1 MGRDVTTAFVLS
13 GGGSLGAVQVGML
26 LGLSDRHVTPELLVG
41 SSVGALNAAY
51 VAADPSQRG
60 VARLAEIWRGLSRRD
75 VFPTNLARAGRA
87 LVGRSPA
94 LADPSPLRE
103 LLGHHLGYEQLED
116 APWPVAV
123 VATEVLTGREVVL
136 RSGPAVDAVMASAA
150 LPAVFPPVT
159 IDDHLLMD
167 GGVANNTPI
176 SVALRLGA
184 DRVYVLPTGYA
195 CALAEPPRGALA
207 MALHAVTLT
216 VQRRLI
222 EDTTQLAGQ
231 FDLRVVPPLCPLS
244 VSPIDFGQTGILIE
258 QARASTRRWL
268 DGPTTVHPAEHLA
281 LHEHQPRSVPRVEGQ
296 AGREVMT
303 AAGPRCERAR

>member
-1 MGRDVTTAFVLS
+1 MTTAFVLS

-26 LGLSDRHVTPELLVG
+26 LALSDRHVTPDLVVG

-51 VAADPSQRG
+51 LAGHPSWQG
-60 VARLAEIWRGLSRRD
+60 VVGLAEVWAGLNRHD
-75 VFPTNLARAGRA
+75 VFPTSLGRAGRA
-87 LVGRSPA
+87 LTGRTNA
-94 LADPSPLRE
+94 LADAAPLRA
-103 LLGHHLGYEQLED
+103 LLARHLTYDRLED

-159 IDDHLLMD
+159 VDDHLLMD

-176 SVALRLGA
+176 SVAVGLGA

-195 CALAEPPRGALA
+195 CALTTPPRGAIA

-222 EDTTQLAGQ
+222 EDVSRLAEHT
-231 FDLRVVPPLCPLS
+231 DLRVVPPLCPLS
-244 VSPIDFGQTGILIE
+244 VSPVDFSHSRQLIDR
-258 QARASTRRWL
+258 ARASTRRWL
-268 DGPTTVHPAEHLA
+268 DQPLTAHPGEHLA
-281 LHEHQPRSVPRVEGQ
+281 LHQHEPPHTPAREEVDADYQP
-296 AGREVMT
+296 A
-303 AAGPRCERAR
+303 C